1 MTEQSVRSTDAMGR
15 LHVARSVL
23 TRECVSGY
31 PGRKLNG
38 WQELGLDPN
47 RTYFVLRPA
56 DELEK
61 AVSGFNRIEVLYEHD
76 TVSANDRDNNKV
88 IGTTGS
94 DARME
99 DGAVVNSLTIW
110 AEPWVS
116 RVQQNI
122 QRELSASYFYDLD
135 ITPGVWNGQ
144 PYDMIFRNIV
154 PNHVAVVP
162 NGRLGK
168 AAIIEDSAEQQPEEN
183 QVATEPNKGQA
194 AGMEPLVK
202 ALRAMV
208 SAEDASDDDVK
219 ECAEKMVRGL
229 KDKKSAED
237 EAEAKRKKEEE
248 EEAERKKK
256 AAEDAACHKKPAMDA
271 AEVAQVTAAAI
282 ADYDKA
288 MRDVRPLVGD
298 LQMPAMDSVDGM
310 SMGDTIRRK
319 ALTLVGVNVQGV
331 HPSAY
336 PALIDMAVKAKSAKP
351 AAPAMDS
358 AEPPSDIAQRYPE
371 LKRFGV

>member
-61 AVSGFNRIEVLYEHD
+61 SVSGFNRIEVLYEHD

-183 QVATEPNKGQA
+183 QVATEPNKGHTG
-194 AGMEPLVK
+194 GMEPLVT

-219 ECAEKMVRGL
+219 ECAEKMVKGL

-319 ALTLVGVNVQGV
+319 ALTLAGVNVQGV

-358 AEPPSDIAQRYPE
+358 ADTPADIAQRYPD

>member
-61 AVSGFNRIEVLYEHD
+61 AVLGFNRIEVLYEHD

-99 DGAVVNSLTIW
+99 NGAVVNSLTIW

-135 ITPGVWNGQ
+135 VTQGVWNGQ

-168 AAIIEDSAEQQPEEN
+168 SAIIEDSAEQQPEEK
-183 QVATEPNKGQA
+183 QLATEPTQQPG
-194 AGMEPLVK
+194 GVDPLVA

-208 SAEDASDDDVK
+208 PAEDASDEDVK
-219 ECAEKMVRGL
+219 KCAETMVKDL
-229 KDKKSAED
+229 KNKKGAED
-237 EAEAKRKKEEE
+237 EAERKRKKEEE
-248 EEAERKKK
+248 EEEEARKKK
-256 AAEDAACHKKPAMDA
+256 AAEDAACRNKPVMDA

-298 LQMPAMDSVDGM
+298 LQMPAMDSADGM

-319 ALTLVGVNVQGV
+319 ALTLAGVNVQGV

-336 PALIDMAVKAKSAKP
+336 PALIDMAVKSKNTK
-351 AAPAMDS
+351 AATPAMDS
-358 AEPPSDIAQRYPE
+358 AETPADIAQRYPE
-371 LKRFGV
+371 LTRLGV